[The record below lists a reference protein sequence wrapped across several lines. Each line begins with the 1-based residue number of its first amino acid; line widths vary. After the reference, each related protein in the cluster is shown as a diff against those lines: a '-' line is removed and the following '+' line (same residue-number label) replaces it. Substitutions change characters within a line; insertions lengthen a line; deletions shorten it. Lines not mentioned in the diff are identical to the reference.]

1 MQTLTNEEGIDSNAN
16 SVNPTNDA
24 RHVSNFSS
32 TITSAEADIL
42 YLIDTQGS
50 RELARSLRM
59 IHDMALYHS
68 DILFEEPQKSALYDM
83 KLLWEELEKMGEKV

>member
-1 MQTLTNEEGIDSNAN
+1 MQTLDGSGADSNKN
-16 SVNPTNDA
+16 SVNPTIDA
-24 RHVSNFSS
+24 RHTSNFSS

-68 DILFEEPQKSALYDM
+68 DISFDEPQKSALYDL
-83 KLLWEELEKMGEKV
+83 KLLWEGLEKIGEKV

>member
-1 MQTLTNEEGIDSNAN
+1 MQTSDGRGVGANEHST
-16 SVNPTNDA
+16 NPTNDA
-24 RHVSNFSS
+24 CHASNFSS

-68 DILFEEPQKSALYDM
+68 DIPFEEPQKSALYDM
-83 KLLWEELEKMGEKV
+83 KLLWEGLEKMSDKV